1 MSTSFENS
9 SIQSSIME
17 GPDAI
22 LKALSELTAGATLL
36 KAGRSVRINLRLL
49 MKSMHVN
56 FKCLE

>member
-36 KAGRSVRINLRLL
+36 KAGRSVRINLTAYEKAYVFIL
-49 MKSMHVN
+49 SV
-56 FKCLE
+56 LE

>member
-49 MKSMHVN
+49 MKSIGVH
-56 FKCLE
+56 FEHY